1 MRQFLRILK
10 VLDSSLLM
18 LDCIH
23 LVVRLRRS
31 VIGSALPFSMTVSDT
46 GVSPRLSLALRR
58 KRRLALPLGSV
69 LQILRANSINSS
81 IALHC
86 LTVDDSKGFP
96 CAWRLCLL
104 TINFLLE
111 IHRHILGLGCYV
123 IPVQLSIS
131 YITLIQ
137 VS

>member
-1 MRQFLRILK
+1 MRQLLRILK

-18 LDCIH
+18 LDCLH
-23 LVVRLRRS
+23 LVVRLCRS

-69 LQILRANSINSS
+69 LQILRANSSINSS

-86 LTVDDSKGFP
+86 LTVDDSEGFP

-123 IPVQLSIS
+123 TPI
-131 YITLIQ
+131 
-137 VS
+137 